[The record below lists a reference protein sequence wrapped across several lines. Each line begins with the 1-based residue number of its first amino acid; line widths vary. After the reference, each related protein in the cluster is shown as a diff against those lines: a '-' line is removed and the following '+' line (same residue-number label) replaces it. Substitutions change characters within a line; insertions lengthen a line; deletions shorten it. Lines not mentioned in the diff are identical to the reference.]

1 MTIDISD
8 SYDAEMLRA
17 KCVWQ
22 VYFVSALVL
31 RRDNWNSAVY
41 YGAAKFRIFNSTVP
55 EQRKILLFYEGAPRR
70 GYNGIRRN
78 IITSKSD
85 FK

>member
-8 SYDAEMLRA
+8 SCDAGMLRA

-22 VYFVSALVL
+22 VYFDSALVL

-41 YGAAKFRIFNSTVP
+41 YSATKFCIFNSTVP
-55 EQRKILLFYEGAPRR
+55 EQWKILLFYEGRA
-70 GYNGIRRN
+70 
-78 IITSKSD
+78 
-85 FK
+85 